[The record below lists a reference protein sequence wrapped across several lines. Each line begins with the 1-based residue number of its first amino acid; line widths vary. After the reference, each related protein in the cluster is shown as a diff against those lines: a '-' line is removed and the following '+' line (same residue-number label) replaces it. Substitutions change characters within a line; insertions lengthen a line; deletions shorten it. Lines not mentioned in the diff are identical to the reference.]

1 MQKNKVVAMISQPM
15 GGLSDE
21 AIITNRAKAEAL
33 LDSLGFDGVNTL
45 FTDDCADDE
54 AKNRPLVSLAKSLEM
69 MAKADIAIFCP
80 GWEKARGCQIEYQ
93 AAKAY
98 GIPCIALI

>member
-1 MQKNKVVAMISQPM
+1 
-15 GGLSDE
+15 
-21 AIITNRAKAEAL
+21 
-33 LDSLGFDGVNTL
+33 
-45 FTDDCADDE
+45 
-54 AKNRPLVSLAKSLEM
+54 

-93 AAKAY
+93 TAKAY

>member
-1 MQKNKVVAMISQPM
+1 MAKEITAMISQPM

-21 AIITNRAKAEAL
+21 AIVKARAEAKAL
-33 LDSLGFDGVNTL
+33 IDKLGFDFVNTL
-45 FTDDCADDE
+45 FTDEFYDQE
-54 AKNRPLVSLAKSLEM
+54 TKHKPLLYLAKSLEM

-80 GWEKARGCQIEYQ
+80 GWEKARGCRIEYQ

-98 GIPCIALI
+98 GVPCIALI